1 MLRFADDPVEKNGS
15 MSPSDRPLIAIIGG
29 GASGTLLAWNLR
41 RLHVQARIIVIDPA
55 ERPAVGL
62 AYSTLSPCHFLNVPA
77 GGMSADP
84 DNPEHF
90 LRWLRAHHDPDVTP
104 GQFMPR
110 AVFGQYLSS
119 LWAEARPEWRQIS
132 VLSCQRVAG
141 RLELALG
148 DGERLQADQ
157 VVLATGNFGPAPVAK
172 VDPDLALSGQ
182 YHPSGWDNRFYD
194 RIAPD
199 AAVVLIGTGLTSLD
213 VLMRL
218 RENGHRGRVVAL
230 SRHGWCPE
238 RHAPS
243 APAKT
248 DIIPPETPA
257 TARAYFRAFRDSL
270 AKGTGWRS
278 VVDALRPRINPLWQA
293 LDLAEKKRFRRHLQR
308 RWDIVRHRIAP
319 EVADFMVAELEN
331 GTLDCRRGQVN
342 HLGLEAGQVKVQ
354 ARDRTGPFTLSA
366 DHVVN
371 CTGPSRAYRQMADT
385 LPHALLADGM
395 VRETALGGLHCRED
409 GALTDAAGWCSGD
422 LFALGPMRWGTLFE
436 TTAIPEIRRQA
447 ADLAVLLKERCGRN
461 VREASCETVLPG

>member
-1 MLRFADDPVEKNGS
+1 

-41 RLHVQARIIVIDPA
+41 RQHVHARIIVIDPA

-84 DNPEHF
+84 DDPEHF
-90 LRWLRAHHDPDVTP
+90 LRWLRVHHDPDVTS

-110 AVFGQYLSS
+110 AVFGRYLSG
-119 LWAEARPEWRQIS
+119 LWADARPEWRQTR
-132 VLSCQRVAG
+132 VLSCHRIEG
-141 RLELALG
+141 GLELTLEDG
-148 DGERLQADQ
+148 DVLQADQ
-157 VVLATGNFGPAPVAK
+157 VVLATGNFGPAPVAR
-172 VDPDLALSGQ
+172 VTPELTRSGR
-182 YHPSGWDNRFYD
+182 YHPSGWDNGFYD
-194 RIAPD
+194 TIAPED
-199 AAVVLIGTGLTSLD
+199 AVVLIGTGLTSLD

-218 RENGHRGRVVAL
+218 RENGHAGTIVAL

-243 APAKT
+243 VPAER
-248 DIIPPETPA
+248 DVIPVGTPA

-278 VVDALRPRINPLWQA
+278 AVDALRPRINPLWQA
-293 LDLAEKKRFRRHLQR
+293 LDLVEKKRFRRHLQR

-319 EVADFMVAELEN
+319 GVADIMVAELEN
-331 GTLDCRRGQVN
+331 GTLDCRRGQVT
-342 HLGLEAGQVKVQ
+342 HLGLEAGQVVVQ
-354 ARDRTGPFTLSA
+354 ARAGAEAFTLSA

-371 CTGPSRAYRQMADT
+371 CTGPSRAYRQMPDT
-385 LPHALLADGM
+385 LPHALLTAGM

-409 GALTDAAGWCSGD
+409 GALTDAAGQCAGD

-447 ADLAVLLKERCGRN
+447 ADLAALLKEQCGHD
-461 VREASCETVLPG
+461 VREAPCDVALPG